1 MKKNCAIAIGIILS
15 FLLATKSNSQIER
28 TSFIQSYHLD
38 ITCNKT
44 TNLIFPFSIV
54 NVDRGSKDILVQKVT
69 VAENILQVKADK
81 PNFLETNLS
90 VITADGNL
98 YSFTVD
104 YFNEPLQLNIVFEKD
119 TLTYKRNQ
127 QTIFSSNYG
136 NAAELNTIAR
146 NVFNFR
152 RTIYGI
158 KDKHESMLLSLNGIY
173 VNNDIFYFQLL
184 LKNKSQV
191 SYNINVIRFFIRD
204 KKKSKRTAV
213 QEMEIRPLYVYG
225 NDTTVEGTSSQLC
238 VIALPK
244 FTLSAD
250 KYLLVRVLEKNG
262 GRELNIRVKNRHI
275 LQAQNPSIENTV
287 TSRL

>member
-15 FLLATKSNSQIER
+15 LLATKSNSQVER
-28 TSFIQSYHLD
+28 TSSIQSYHLN

-54 NVDRGSKDILVQKVT
+54 NVDRGSKDVLVQKVT
-69 VAENILQVKADK
+69 GAENILQVKADK
-81 PNFLETNLS
+81 PNFSETNLS

-98 YSFTVD
+98 YSFIVD
-104 YFNEPLQLNIVFEKD
+104 YLNEPLQLNIVFQKD
-119 TLTYKRNQ
+119 TLIYKKNEQ
-127 QTIFSSNYG
+127 IIFSSNYS
-136 NAAELNTIAR
+136 NAAELNTIAH
-146 NVFNFR
+146 NVFNFS

-191 SYNINVIRFFIRD
+191 SYNINAIHFFIRD

-213 QEMEIRPLYVYG
+213 QETEIHPLYVYG
-225 NDTTVEGTSSQLC
+225 NDTTIEGVSSQLC

-244 FTLSAD
+244 FTLPDD
-250 KYLLVRVLEKNG
+250 KYLFAQVTEKDG
-262 GRELNIRVKNRHI
+262 GRDLHFRLKNRHI
-275 LQAQNPSIENTV
+275 MNAKAIEN
-287 TSRL
+287 LF